1 MVGRWFLDNALFRG
15 IVWNL
20 ESLNKCYSVGVQNSE
35 FRYVLV
41 LVRGLRL
48 NLCSERGPMGSK
60 ASPSK
65 HRQWPRLP
73 HQTRVQT
80 PWRVRHLHLRSFT
93 PKSLCSAVQNEPPP
107 VLFSCSFTTHQTH
120 DAFSTLTDTFEQPP
134 APPQFLFVSFRSL
147 PNTPILPRSIGN
159 IQHIEHWVGS

>member
-1 MVGRWFLDNALFRG
+1 MFREG
-15 IVWNL
+15 TDGLKGFTFETQTMATITTSNQ
-20 ESLNKCYSVGVQNSE
+20 SSNSME
-35 FRYVLV
+35 GKTFAVTIFHTY
-41 LVRGLRL
+41 
-48 NLCSERGPMGSK
+48 
-60 ASPSK
+60 
-65 HRQWPRLP
+65 
-73 HQTRVQT
+73 T
-80 PWRVRHLHLRSFT
+80 
-93 PKSLCSAVQNEPPP
+93 SLCSAVQNEPPP